1 MRQQLANLMRRMA
14 GWIGGRKSMP
24 SSLAGGQW
32 TGSQFTDRWKRERE
46 PTPDELMGELK
57 NTAYACASINAAV
70 CANNP
75 PRLCVATQEGQAAP
89 KCLTAPLEG
98 RAEKAIRGDP
108 EIPLRIRKAVRLEQ
122 VIEHPLAEVL
132 RRPNAYLSA
141 YDLWEL
147 TQFYLEVH
155 GRAFWKLD
163 FDPVLGVVAA
173 IWVLP
178 AQNMQAKRYGDDSPN
193 PIDYW
198 EYSTG
203 RSKQEFS
210 LGEIVFFK
218 FPDPREP
225 YTGGLGPLRAAYEQV
240 TLMSSYTAMRQS
252 IYENRALP
260 DAIISPAEV
269 IGEEERDRMEA
280 QWNAKF
286 RRGGAGRVLVAESQ
300 MKVDILRQQMG
311 DLAQLA
317 EVRASMEDIAN
328 AFGVPIA
335 FLTTNV
341 NMANLQAAERQH
353 AHNAVHPR

>member
-1 MRQQLANLMRRMA
+1 MPTIRPVSVWRPRKGRQRRSA
-14 GWIGGRKSMP
+14 SQRHSKDGRRKP
-24 SSLAGGQW
+24 SGA
-32 TGSQFTDRWKRERE
+32 
-46 PTPDELMGELK
+46 
-57 NTAYACASINAAV
+57 I
-70 CANNP
+70 
-75 PRLCVATQEGQAAP
+75 PRYRSESARQYGV
-89 KCLTAPLEG
+89 
-98 RAEKAIRGDP
+98 
-108 EIPLRIRKAVRLEQ
+108 EQ

-218 FPDPREP
+218 FPDPR
-225 YTGGLGPLRAAYEQV
+225 
-240 TLMSSYTAMRQS
+240 
-252 IYENRALP
+252 ALYRRTR
-260 DAIISPAEV
+260 PAPC
-269 IGEEERDRMEA
+269 
-280 QWNAKF
+280 
-286 RRGGAGRVLVAESQ
+286 
-300 MKVDILRQQMG
+300 
-311 DLAQLA
+311 
-317 EVRASMEDIAN
+317 
-328 AFGVPIA
+328 GV
-335 FLTTNV
+335 
-341 NMANLQAAERQH
+341 
-353 AHNAVHPR
+353 